1 MRERSSSEF
10 VGHRVPEGQSPLAR
24 RFQRRGKNVLRP
36 VPLGTA
42 EGSAVPPALR
52 RHASNP
58 ALEAPGYW
66 RLSLRDT
73 WSRYIF
79 VFCFLIVLTATS
91 AAQTNAAVSF
101 EMPKSHNPI
110 SAYSP
115 SHAPEPELTNSP
127 RLNQLIRDGKLYLSL
142 KDAIRLAMEN
152 NLDIAIARYNLP
164 IADMDILRTK
174 AGGVFRGVNA
184 GFVQGTPGGG
194 VGGFGTGA
202 PGAGAGGTTAGAGG
216 AGAGASGLVQSTLGV
231 GTAVPSYDPTIVA
244 SVGAEHQTTPLANQR
259 IYGVPL
265 LQLNTGQA
273 NFGFT
278 QAFATGSSIS
288 FEFNN
293 NRQTTN
299 SPFFNLSPDL
309 GSMYR
314 FSFQQQLL
322 SGFGFGPNLRYLR
335 IAKNNKK
342 ISDIAFKDQVM
353 ATVTQIQNIYWDLV
367 NAYEQ
372 SQVNEQSLAFA
383 QQSLDNA
390 KKQFQLQSIP
400 AMDVMRAEAE
410 VSKRDQDLTVARTSL
425 QLQELLMKNA
435 LTKSLDD
442 PVLESVSVVPTYTL
456 QSSQVAPPGENVQDL
471 IQQALHDRP
480 ELFESDVDL
489 ANRQISRKAARNA
502 LLPSL
507 SLAAFYGGSGLAGPL
522 NPVYNVPGVP
532 NASTVPT
539 DFSGALGN
547 AFNNTAPDYYVGFN
561 LNIPIRNRVAKADQ
575 YRSELEYRQA
585 QLRREELRKQIR
597 IEVRN
602 AEYALEQTAARV
614 EAARKSRDLAQ
625 RTFEITQKEQT
636 LGAGSTFQTMTAQRD
651 LALAELDLVTATT
664 TYQKAK
670 VELDRATGTTL
681 EHNGIQ
687 IADAIKGTVSAV
699 STQAP

>member
-1 MRERSSSEF
+1 MRCREHSRNLLVWLM
-10 VGHRVPEGQSPLAR
+10 VG
-24 RFQRRGKNVLRP
+24 
-36 VPLGTA
+36 
-42 EGSAVPPALR
+42 
-52 RHASNP
+52 
-58 ALEAPGYW
+58 
-66 RLSLRDT
+66 
-73 WSRYIF
+73 
-79 VFCFLIVLTATS
+79 LTAS
-91 AAQTNAAVSF
+91 ASAQTNGYVSLD
-101 EMPKSHNPI
+101 MPKSRSPF
-110 SAYSP
+110 SAYT
-115 SHAPEPELTNSP
+115 AATTPEPSLTNSP
-127 RLNQLIRDGKLYLSL
+127 GLTQLIRDGKLYLSL
-142 KDAIRLAMEN
+142 KDAIRLALEN

-174 AGGVFRGVNA
+174 AGGVFRGVNT
-184 GFVQGTPGGG
+184 GVVQGTPGGG

-231 GTAVPSYDPTIVA
+231 GTPVQSYDPVII
-244 SVGAEHQTTPLANQR
+244 GAFGEEHQTTPLANLQ

-273 NFGFT
+273 NFGFA
-278 QAFATGSSIS
+278 QAFPTGSSFS

-299 SPFFNLSPDL
+299 SPFFNLSPAL

-314 FSFQQQLL
+314 ISFQQELL

-335 IAKNNKK
+335 IAKNDKK
-342 ISDIAFKDQVM
+342 ISDIGFKDQIM
-353 ATVTQIQNIYWDLV
+353 ATVTQVENIYWDLV
-367 NAYEQ
+367 GAYEQ
-372 SQVNEQSLAFA
+372 AQVNEQSVTFA

-390 KKQFQLQSIP
+390 NKQLQLQSIP

-442 PVLESVSVVPTYTL
+442 PVLESVNVVPTDRAQTAQPSAGN
-456 QSSQVAPPGENVQDL
+456 QSV
-471 IQQALHDRP
+471 QALIDQALRDRP
-480 ELFESDVDL
+480 ELQESDVDL
-489 ANRQISRKAARNA
+489 INRQISRKAARNA

-507 SLAAFYGGSGLAGPL
+507 SLVAFYGGSGLAGPL
-522 NPVYNVPGVP
+522 NPVYKIPGVP
-532 NASTVPT
+532 NVSTVPT
-539 DFSGALGN
+539 DFGGALAN
-547 AFNNTAPDYYVGFN
+547 SFNNTAPDYYVGFN

-585 QLRREELRKQIR
+585 ELRREELRKQIQ

-602 AEYALEQTAARV
+602 AEYTLEQTAARV
-614 EAARKSRDLAQ
+614 DAAQKARDLAQ

-651 LALAELDLVTATT
+651 LALGELDLVTAMTE
-664 TYQKAK
+664 YEKAK
-670 VELDRATGTTL
+670 VELDRATASTL
-681 EHNGIQ
+681 EHNGIEIQ
-687 IADAIKGTVSAV
+687 AAIKGMISS
-699 STQAP
+699 STP

>member
-1 MRERSSSEF
+1 MTPATKGIGRP
-10 VGHRVPEGQSPLAR
+10 GL
-24 RFQRRGKNVLRP
+24 NVLSEKLIA
-36 VPLGTA
+36 LGLLLSVTFGTGVAQESGQGPRAESASQTA
-42 EGSAVPPALR
+42 P
-52 RHASNP
+52 
-58 ALEAPGYW
+58 
-66 RLSLRDT
+66 
-73 WSRYIF
+73 
-79 VFCFLIVLTATS
+79 
-91 AAQTNAAVSF
+91 AQTGYSGVF
-101 EMPKSHNPI
+101 RMPGSHNPLG
-110 SAYSP
+110 AYAP
-115 SHAPEPELTNSP
+115 STTPEPTLANSP

-142 KDAIRLAMEN
+142 QDAIRLALEN

-184 GFVQGTPGGG
+184 GVVQGTPGGG

-231 GTAVPSYDPTIVA
+231 GTPVPSYDPVIVG
-244 SVGAEHQTTPLANQR
+244 SVGAEHQTSPLANQQ

-278 QAFATGSSIS
+278 QAFATGSSIA

-299 SPFFNLSPDL
+299 SPFFNLSPAL

-314 FSFQQQLL
+314 VTFQQQLL
-322 SGFGFGPNLRYLR
+322 SGLGFGPNLRYLR

-353 ATVTQIQNIYWDLV
+353 ATVTQIENIYWDLV

-372 SQVNEQSLAFA
+372 SQVNEQSVAFA

-390 KKQFQLQSIP
+390 RKQLQLESIP

-410 VSKRDQDLTVARTSL
+410 LSKRDQDLTVAKTSL

-435 LTKSLDD
+435 LTRSLDD
-442 PVLESVSVVPTYTL
+442 PVLESIPVIPTDRLESMQTEP
-456 QSSQVAPPGENVQDL
+456 SSQSVQSL
-471 IQQALHDRP
+471 IQQALQGRP
-480 ELFESDVDL
+480 ELSESDIDL
-489 ANRQISRKAARNA
+489 VNRQISRKAAKNA

-507 SLAAFYGGSGLAGPL
+507 SLVAFYGGSGLAGPL
-522 NPVYNVPGVP
+522 NPIYNVPGIP
-532 NASTVPT
+532 NVSTVPR
-539 DFSGALGN
+539 DFSGALEN

-561 LNIPIRNRVAKADQ
+561 LSIPIRNRVAKADQ

-585 QLRREELRKQIR
+585 ELRREELKKQIR

-602 AEYALEQTAARV
+602 AEYALQQSAARV
-614 EAARKSRDLAQ
+614 EAARKARDLAQ
-625 RTFEITQKEQT
+625 RTFEITQKEQE

-651 LALAELDLVTATT
+651 LALARLDLVTAMTV
-664 TYQKAK
+664 YQKAK
-670 VELDRATGTTL
+670 VEVDRATGTTL

-687 IADAIKGTVSAV
+687 VQEAISGTITSP
-699 STQAP
+699 TP